1 MPNQSTGWTR
11 TGRSKLL
18 WSAGAVAIA
27 LTSVWFAW
35 YQGALDPSDR
45 KLVKAAVDGA
55 PDDAARVRAI
65 IEVYDQQVALKE
77 TGWKRRH
84 GPWRYALH
92 EYVDALAD
100 IMERDP
106 ASESARQAATWV
118 IGIDLGPASESAVRI
133 LNEHH
138 LLTTPA
144 APLAPLPF
152 DVAQT
157 MLERQVGNHTN
168 DALRAS
174 AELALAQRHLHVETA
189 ARAAAEVLALDEE
202 DHEVAALFHG
212 GLPMVKFAHSSG
224 ADADQEHDAAVEV
237 LSELHSSGRFELLSS
252 DAANEAELL
261 ITRHLAL
268 RIGATA
274 PEIVGTNIDGNEMR
288 LSDFRGKVVVLGFW
302 GDW

>member
-1 MPNQSTGWTR
+1 MPNQSTGSR
-11 TGRSKLL
+11 RSRRAKLL
-18 WSAGAVAIA
+18 WGAGALAVV

-35 YQGALDPSDR
+35 YQGAFDPNDR
-45 KLVKAAVDGA
+45 KLVQAAVDGA

-65 IEVYDQQVALKE
+65 IEVYDTQVALKE

-84 GPWRYALH
+84 GPWRYALS
-92 EYVDALAD
+92 EYVDALAA

-118 IGIDLGPASESAVRI
+118 IGIDLGPSSERAVRI

-144 APLAPLPF
+144 ALLGPLPF

-157 MLERQVGNHTN
+157 MLERQVDDDTD
-168 DALRAS
+168 DALRAN
-174 AELALAQRHLHVETA
+174 AQLALAQRHLHVETA
-189 ARAAAEVLALDEE
+189 ARAATEVLALDEE

-237 LSELHSSGRFELLSS
+237 LSQLQASGGLELLSS
-252 DAANEAELL
+252 DAASEAELL

-274 PEIVGTNIDGNEMR
+274 PEILGTNIDGDEMR
-288 LSDFRGKVVVLGFW
+288 LSDFRGKVVVLDFW